1 MAAGRRRRARHT
13 FGGPATGVRTQRRDP
28 PVITLV
34 PLTGFLGSGKTT
46 TLISAAIA
54 MQRTGRR
61 VAVITNDQG
70 ADLVDTHLAR
80 SGLDDV
86 AEVTGGCFCC
96 RFDELAK
103 LIIGLVE
110 AGRAD
115 TVIAE
120 AAGSCTDL
128 QATVVRPLRRYYGDL
143 VTVAPLTTVV
153 DPLRLAAFARE
164 ADRGPESDL
173 GYLFGRQLAEADILA
188 LNKTDLLGPERTAK
202 LEARLA
208 ADYPDA
214 VVVPCSASASVGID
228 ELVRAWL
235 RGGMAAERDIEVDYA
250 RYAGAE
256 SQLAWMNQAVHITAV
271 GEVYDP
277 ATWGR
282 AVLRHLSLWCA
293 EAGFL
298 VGHAK
303 VTVRTSAGLAKL
315 SVTEAGAT
323 PRVDRTAA
331 RRVKLGS
338 AVVNARVA
346 CPPGALDAAVC
357 AALAAA
363 DAASGTVSTSRQ
375 PVSFRPDY
383 PRPLHRLAAAR

>member
-1 MAAGRRRRARHT
+1 M
-13 FGGPATGVRTQRRDP
+13 
-28 PVITLV
+28 ITLV

-61 VAVITNDQG
+61 VAVITNDLG
-70 ADLVDTHLAR
+70 VDLVDTHLAR

-96 RFDELAK
+96 RFEDLATRVVE
-103 LIIGLVE
+103 LVE
-110 AGRAD
+110 SGRAD

-128 QATVVRPLRRYYGDL
+128 QATVVRPLRRYYGDR
-143 VTVAPLTTVV
+143 VAVAPLTTVV
-153 DPLRLAAFARE
+153 DPLRLEAFTRE

-173 GYLFGRQLAEADILA
+173 GYLFGRQLAEADVLA
-188 LNKTDLLGPERTAK
+188 LNKTDLIGAERTAK

-214 VVVPCSASASVGID
+214 LVVPFCATSGAGID
-228 ELVRAWL
+228 DLVRAW
-235 RGGMAAERDIEVDYA
+235 RNGAATAERDIDVDYA
-250 RYAGAE
+250 RYAGA
-256 SQLAWMNQAVHITAV
+256 SAQLAWMNQALHITAV
-271 GEVYDP
+271 GEVFDA

-282 AVLRHLSLWCA
+282 AVLRHLSQWCA

-315 SVTEAGAT
+315 SVTEAGAP

-331 RRVKLGS
+331 RRIKLGS

-346 CPPGALDAAVC
+346 CPPSALDAAVC

-363 DAASGTVSTSRQ
+363 DAASGTVTNSTQ
-375 PVSFRPDY
+375 PVSFRPEY
-383 PRPLHRLAAAR
+383 PRPRHRLAAAR